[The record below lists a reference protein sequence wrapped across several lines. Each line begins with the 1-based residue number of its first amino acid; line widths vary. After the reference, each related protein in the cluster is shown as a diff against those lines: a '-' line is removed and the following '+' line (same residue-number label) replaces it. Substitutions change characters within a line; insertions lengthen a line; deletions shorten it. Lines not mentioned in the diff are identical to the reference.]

1 MSISSS
7 LDELRKLLLQ
17 NGYRSGVFNY
27 NVNDVLNRQEN
38 RSKQPTITV
47 PKKEVLLILPYLG
60 LQSRTLTLNKW
71 RLASINSKAAL
82 TFKLFFAVPD
92 PREGPERPP
101 LFLDQTEAQRAG
113 KNFWPPPTPSS
124 LISGSGWPG
133 SPYLKVWSSH
143 CIILSFFFPPRTD
156 YFSRKKNFLWAKFG
170 WNRR

>member
-7 LDELRKLLLQ
+7 LDEQRQLLLQ

-101 LFLDQTEAQRAG
+101 FIFRPNWGPKGWKKFLTA
-113 KNFWPPPTPSS
+113 PHP
-124 LISGSGWPG
+124 LL
-133 SPYLKVWSSH
+133 PYLRVWLTGLPLSEGLEQPLHHLKFLFSSKDR
-143 CIILSFFFPPRTD
+143 LF
-156 YFSRKKNFLWAKFG
+156 
-170 WNRR
+170 